1 MARSAAVSDDGVLL
15 LLRARLLGVGGSFL
29 LLTEVGRELGLL
41 DGGRGGRGRR
51 GAGEGAL
58 IVEGGFGGAI
68 FRRIDRVDFVP
79 VRFD

>member
-15 LLRARLLGVGGSFL
+15 LLRARLLGVDGSFL
-29 LLTEVGRELGLL
+29 LLTELGRELGLL
-41 DGGRGGRGRR
+41 DGGRGRR

-68 FRRIDRVDFVP
+68 FQED
-79 VRFD
+79 